1 MKRTVFIFIFLCA
14 SLCGQAREYTLSS
27 PDGALCAVIS
37 DGLEYSVSYDGK
49 AIYTGVAALT
59 LDDGRTLSKVRSP
72 KLKSVSTSVPSPFYR
87 STSIADIYNSITLSA
102 DKDWTIEF
110 RAYDDGIAYHWVYG
124 GISPVHVCDETVRYT
139 FAEDFGTFTPY
150 VRDYWDGDFEK
161 QFHNSFE
168 SIYQELPVSHLS
180 DTHLAFLPVAVDA
193 GNVKMLVTESDIA
206 DYPGLFLIH
215 DQGTTV
221 KGVHPRCPKSE
232 HAGGYLGLQSVVGE
246 REDYIARITAARGLP
261 WRIAIIGTE
270 DKCLASSQL
279 TYLLASPCRIS
290 DTSWIRP
297 GKAAWDW
304 WNSWD
309 LTGVDFEAGVNQKT
323 YEYYIDFAAKNG
335 IEYVILDD
343 GWSVPGCGD
352 LFTVVPELDLPE
364 LVRYA
369 DERGVGIILW
379 AMYLAF
385 EKDLEEICHHYS
397 AMGVKGFKVDFFDR
411 NDQKMTDFLDH
422 AAEVAAKYHLVLD
435 YHGTYM
441 PAGINRKWPNVLNTE
456 GVSGQEVMRA
466 VTRDRDQMRYD
477 TLIPFIRQA
486 GGPMDYTQGAMR
498 NATWQDFVPV
508 ERHAGSQGTRCHQL
522 ALYAIFDSPL
532 NMLCDTPVN
541 YEREQECTDYIAAIP
556 TVWDET
562 VVLDGVMGE
571 YIVMARRKGDDWY
584 IGGITNWTPR
594 DITVDLSF
602 LSREC
607 AYEADW
613 YIDGV
618 NAHRNATD
626 YRRVRETPGMSKV
639 IHLAPGGGFAARIIK
654 K

>member
-1 MKRTVFIFIFLCA
+1 MKKACFLLALLTVCLSGF
-14 SLCGQAREYTLSS
+14 SREYVLLS
-27 PDGALCAVIS
+27 PDGALRVVIS
-37 DGLEYSVSYDGK
+37 DELEYTVSYGGK
-49 AIYTGVAALT
+49 KIYTGVTALT
-59 LDDGRTLSKVRSP
+59 LDNGKTLAKARSP
-72 KLKSVSTSVPSPFYR
+72 KLKSVDTLVSSPFYR
-87 STSIADIYNSITLSA
+87 NTSVADKYNGMTLYV
-102 DKDWTIEF
+102 DKDWTVEF

-124 GISPVHVCDETVRYT
+124 GRKSVNIVDETVRYT
-139 FAEDFGTFTPY
+139 FAEDFDTFTPY

-168 SIYQELPVSHLS
+168 SIYQELPISHLS

-193 GNVKMLVTESDIA
+193 RDVKMLITESDIA
-206 DYPGLFLIH
+206 GYPGLYLLH
-215 DQGTTV
+215 DKGTTI

-232 HAGGYLGLQSVVGE
+232 HAGGYLGMQSVVSE
-246 REDYIARITAARGLP
+246 REDYIAAITGARGLP
-261 WRIAIIGTE
+261 WRMAIISPD
-270 DKCLASSQL
+270 DKGLAASQL
-279 TYLLASPCRIS
+279 TYLLASPSRIA
-290 DTSWIRP
+290 DISWIKP

-309 LTGVDFEAGVNQKT
+309 LTGVDFEAGVNQNT
-323 YEYYIDFAAKNG
+323 YKYYIDFAAKNG

-343 GWSVPGCGD
+343 GWSVPNCGD
-352 LFTVVPELDLPE
+352 LFSVVPELDLPE
-364 LVRYA
+364 LIRYA
-369 DERGVGIILW
+369 EGKGVGIILW
-379 AMYLAF
+379 AMYLPF
-385 EKDLEEICHHYS
+385 EKDLEKVCRHYS
-397 AMGVKGFKVDFFDR
+397 RMGVKGFKVDFFDR
-411 NDQKMTDFLDH
+411 NDQKMTAFLDH
-422 AAEVAAKYHLVLD
+422 AAEVAARYHLILD

-466 VTRDRDQMRYD
+466 VTRERDQMRYD
-477 TLIPFIRQA
+477 VLIPFIRQA

-498 NATWQDFVPV
+498 NSTYQDFVSV

-532 NMLCDTPVN
+532 NMLCDTPIN

-562 VVLDGVMGE
+562 VVLDGELGE
-571 YIVMARRKGDDWY
+571 YIVTARRKGDDWF

-594 DITVDLSF
+594 DITIDLSF
-602 LSREC
+602 LHVED
-607 AYEADW
+607 YVGDW
-613 YIDGV
+613 YIDGC

-626 YRRVRETPGMSKV
+626 YKRVKEDITAKKT
-639 IHLAPGGGFAARIIK
+639 IHLAPGGGFAVRITK